1 MNLQYHTIDAETAF
15 ANELPLYSYHG
26 EERTKDN
33 KTFVAVD
40 PFHELHELHGDKIKK
55 TVRVLWKEISN
66 EKDLELILAACNKY
80 QAFPMHP
87 SNYRSV
93 SRAMARAYVRF
104 FIDYFKILAKNSDT
118 CFRQQ
123 IVDEF
128 KLDMN
133 AMDKI
138 FWRELQRIKYCDSK

>member
-1 MNLQYHTIDAETAF
+1 MNLQYQTIDAETAF

-40 PFHELHELHGDKIKK
+40 PFNEVHSRDKVKK
-55 TVRVLWKEISN
+55 TVMVLWKEISH

-87 SNYRSV
+87 ANYRSV

-104 FIDYFKILAKNSDT
+104 FIDYFKVLAKNSDST
-118 CFRQQ
+118 FRVQ

-138 FWRELQRIKYCDSK
+138 FWRELQQIKYCDSN

>member
-1 MNLQYHTIDAETAF
+1 MNLQYQTIDAETAF

-26 EERTKDN
+26 EERTKNN

-40 PFHELHELHGDKIKK
+40 PFHEVHSRDKVKK
-55 TVRVLWKEISN
+55 TVMVLWKEVSN

-87 SNYRSV
+87 ANYRSV

-104 FIDYFKILAKNSDT
+104 FIDYFKVLAKNSDST
-118 CFRQQ
+118 FRVQ

-138 FWRELQRIKYCDSK
+138 FWRELQQIKYCDSN